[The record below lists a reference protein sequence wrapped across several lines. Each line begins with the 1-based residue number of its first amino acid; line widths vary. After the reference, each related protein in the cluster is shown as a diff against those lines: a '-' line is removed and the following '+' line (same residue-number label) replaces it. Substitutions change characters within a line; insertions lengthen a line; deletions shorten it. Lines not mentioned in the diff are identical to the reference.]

1 MRRRLG
7 LALRIYAPRLSGN
20 RGFEMAHWSNW
31 SGRHRAE
38 PDRLHFIRSEEDA
51 AALALGAQ
59 KQGSTIRVA
68 GAGHSHAPLVPN
80 SEVIADISALSG
92 VMSVDQEHQRAW
104 VRAGTPIYA
113 LGPAL
118 HQHGLALSNQGDIDR
133 QTIGGACATGTHG
146 TGRGVANLSA
156 AVVGARVVSAMGEII
171 ECDPA
176 QTSDVWNVACL
187 NLGSIGIVTALELQL
202 REAYRLAESAFVADG
217 DEVEARIPELVA
229 ENDRFEFYWSP
240 QTDRAFVK
248 RMNETNEPA
257 QYPVAAEGKRVA
269 WSFEVYPSHRAQ
281 LHTEMEY
288 SVPIERGP
296 DCFRAIKELVTL
308 DFPDVE
314 MPVEYRT
321 VAPDDVWLSTANGRE
336 TVTISVH
343 RDIHHDEG
351 PLFRGCEEIFL
362 EYEGRPHWGKV
373 NYLDGEQLAVI
384 HADWE
389 RWWLERDRLDPS
401 GTFLNDYMRSIRSS

>member
-1 MRRRLG
+1 
-7 LALRIYAPRLSGN
+7 
-20 RGFEMAHWSNW
+20 MAHWRNW
-31 SGRHRAE
+31 SGRHSVK

-51 AALALGAQ
+51 AALALDAQ
-59 KQGSTIRVA
+59 EQGRTIRVA
-68 GAGHSHAPLVPN
+68 GGGHSHAPLVPN
-80 SEVIADISALSG
+80 SEIIADISALSG
-92 VMSVDQEHQRAW
+92 VMSADQDRQRAW

-113 LGPAL
+113 LGPGL
-118 HQHGLALSNQGDIDR
+118 HQHGMALSNQGDIDR

-146 TGRGVANLSA
+146 TGRGAGNLSA
-156 AVVGARVVSAMGEII
+156 AVVGARVVTAAGEIV
-171 ECDPA
+171 ECGPA
-176 QTSDVWNVACL
+176 QSFDDWSVARL

-217 DEVEARIPELVA
+217 NEVEVRISELVA

-248 RMNETNEPA
+248 RMNETDEPA

-288 SVPIERGP
+288 SVPMERGP
-296 DCFRAIKELVTL
+296 ACFRAIKELVTL

-321 VAPDDVWLSTANGRE
+321 VAPDDVWLSTANGRG

-343 RDIHHDEG
+343 RHIHHDEG
-351 PLFRGCEEIFL
+351 PLFRACEEIFL
-362 EYEGRPHWGKV
+362 EYGGRPHWGKV
-373 NYLDGEQLAVI
+373 NYLDGEQLAGM
-384 HADWE
+384 HADWD

-401 GTFLNDYMRSIRSS
+401 GTFLNDYMRSIRPS